1 MGCCLSR
8 NKNQYPNEEMEEV
21 EIPVNSN
28 LKRYIKET
36 DGVLEGPQM
45 GVPSRRNNN
54 SIIEDYMPEI
64 NPILEESFKNKRKT
78 TFKNRL
84 DTNELNI
91 SKDIYNVSKFY
102 EVENEDYEFKNNKNN
117 IKNLNSIIKRS
128 ISTNIN
134 QDLIDLNPE
143 WKNNDYII
151 YLKIQSFELTFSDF
165 FDKFR
170 IKLEPVLNVYF
181 EDLFHEIQ
189 YSSFSNENLNESTSN
204 PKTALSVSSINKVK
218 SKKYTFQ
225 ENEITIKLRC
235 VININSFIIIS
246 ILNKKE
252 NDLEK
257 VPCVIG
263 EGQLPLNLVL
273 DKLKNGS
280 EDFILQVPIINIVEN
295 TVLGTLYIELS
306 TSYNSK
312 DEDLNERSFLKQK
325 NKLDNYFIYRILKY
339 TNIDIK
345 LRKRYFKD
353 ISLNEISSKEEL
365 ESEKRIIDT
374 LKNLIFSGRFSEVKK
389 ELTDS
394 ENKLNEIKFYH
405 LFYIL
410 NEIIENDQYKKI
422 DPNFFE
428 ESYLYQFL
436 EKKNDKVKN
445 IILIEIQIKFLI
457 KVKEKKLLSMENKYQ
472 FINIEK
478 IINSIKKDIYPYIIN
493 SYLYFYENVEKE
505 EYKSKKNEIRVN
517 FSDPE
522 LVYIKSNLYRIL
534 YLLRITLKD
543 EIEFE
548 RKEKDKSKMRIYENN
563 IKFIERDVNCF
574 RMIFKDFFLIQNEIL
589 LKDCNIAL
597 GITKCLLTYLKMSKK
612 FSLIRNYSKTLLILE
627 TFLDENSELLHWL
640 LKLYSIYITNKKFYL
655 DFLEISNEL
664 LEDSFG
670 IFIINY
676 MNVFNVKFII
686 KSFTPYS
693 TKISSDSFKNWY
705 YYLSILS
712 KISSLIRR
720 VKDTHIDFL
729 SLSNTDSKYLVDE
742 LKNVFSIFEN
752 GQYFNISQDSLAKKL
767 TDQESKNMKNLKFF
781 EMPLCIQIQL
791 KSIEIL
797 KNLSKNDYLMK
808 CFLVDDKS
816 VKNNA
821 EIIKKIFNRI
831 INLLYY
837 DSAKIKLEQNLKLY
851 DKIIHNIIFIF
862 YFLMNEIEIYT
873 IFLKNV
879 LPDLIKIDFNKLI
892 QKLIEEIEILKEINK
907 ENPKQYLKFEEI
919 SKDIL
924 KINSLYLYY

>member
-117 IKNLNSIIKRS
+117 IKNSNSIIKRS

-263 EGQLPLNLVL
+263 EGQLPLNLVF

-280 EDFILQVPIINIVEN
+280 EDFILPVPIINIVEN

-457 KVKEKKLLSMENKYQ
+457 KVKEKKLLSKENKYQ

-729 SLSNTDSKYLVDE
+729 SLSNTDSNYLVDE